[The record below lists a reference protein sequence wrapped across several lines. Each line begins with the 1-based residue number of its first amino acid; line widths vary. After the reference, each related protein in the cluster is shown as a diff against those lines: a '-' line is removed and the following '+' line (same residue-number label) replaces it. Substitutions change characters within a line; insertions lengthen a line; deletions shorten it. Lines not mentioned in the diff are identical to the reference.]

1 MFISAERIHT
11 RPFSRPTD
19 AAKQFFFFFPSKK
32 PFRRTYGPTP
42 RPQQVNH
49 VTPLIAT
56 TDLKAAT
63 GTGLGVDRPK
73 IVPRVPERAR
83 VPLVA
88 MVYVRDREHP
98 PRRTLCFSQ
107 RRHAAGSYSLLF
119 KGRFAGKFYHL
130 SRTALFQRR
139 WRLSSNP
146 FGSIKYGGCSRLR
159 YVQLK
164 HSSRKSSA
172 VASLNELFSSHILEG
187 LGSVR

>member
-1 MFISAERIHT
+1 MPNLKFTLEVKAEVQRRKTMWPNQSGASDCLFQPSAFT
-11 RPFSRPTD
+11 RGHFHAQLTQRSS
-19 AAKQFFFFFPSKK
+19 FFFSPSKK

-146 FGSIKYGGCSRLR
+146 FGSRKYGGCSR
-159 YVQLK
+159 
-164 HSSRKSSA
+164 
-172 VASLNELFSSHILEG
+172 
-187 LGSVR
+187 